1 VSREGHFILA
11 PLRIR
16 RRILLLRRKNESPQ
30 TAGFRLKSPGI
41 CAYYNDLQLHVQ
53 CQACF
58 LISIVNRHTGW
69 SVSRVSTQRAFVGF
83 ICIHTPDESS
93 CCARQRHDAHQG
105 YATSTSLGIIAA
117 FVGTVLG
124 AIACW
129 SRMHALACI
138 KRSSSLPWTV
148 WRYSRAG
155 HAPSPASSRAARG

>member
-1 VSREGHFILA
+1 MALKRET
-11 PLRIR
+11 
-16 RRILLLRRKNESPQ
+16 

-58 LISIVNRHTGW
+58 LISTSIGTRVERVTGFDTAGVRGLHLYSHTG
-69 SVSRVSTQRAFVGF
+69 RVVVL
-83 ICIHTPDESS
+83 C
-93 CCARQRHDAHQG
+93 RQRHDAHQG